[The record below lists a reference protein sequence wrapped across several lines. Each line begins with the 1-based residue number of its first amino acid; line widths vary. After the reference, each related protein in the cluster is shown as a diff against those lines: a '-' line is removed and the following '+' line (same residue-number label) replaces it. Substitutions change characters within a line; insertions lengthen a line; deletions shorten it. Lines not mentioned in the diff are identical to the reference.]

1 MMSNNVIRF
10 PSQHPAV
17 PQNGHAQFNPM
28 QMIMS
33 QFMSGM
39 SPSSIL
45 DRIRGE
51 QAMQAKKLISGKN
64 EDQLRQIAAN
74 MAAQRGIDLNQ
85 LAQQMGIRLPK

>member
-10 PSQHPAV
+10 PSQQPAV
-17 PQNGHAQFNPM
+17 PQNSHAQFNPI

-45 DRIRGE
+45 DHIGGE